1 MKMARYLFASPK
13 QNNRKQKIEKSSGKL
28 TCRSCEAGPPSPAG
42 PEEYGGLL
50 PRPTPRSCSVE
61 CMQHSTDAA
70 DEPRPRSCF
79 PSPPLHAWR
88 LPEGHRIHSIL
99 PGTPPPLLFASSST
113 SESSPER
120 TTVETVATFL
130 LSHCHLV
137 QDARRRRLHRRVQAI
152 EARSLEPV
160 AIFINSS
167 PEPPHDSVE
176 STAVEPPQ
184 PAPPPRLRSG

>member
-1 MKMARYLFASPK
+1 M
-13 QNNRKQKIEKSSGKL
+13 
-28 TCRSCEAGPPSPAG
+28 
-42 PEEYGGLL
+42 
-50 PRPTPRSCSVE
+50 
-61 CMQHSTDAA
+61 HAA
-70 DEPRPRSCF
+70 LHRRRRRTQATSCF

-99 PGTPPPLLFASSST
+99 PGPPPPLLFASSST
-113 SESSPER
+113 SESSSER

-137 QDARRRRLHRRVQAI
+137 QNTRRRRLHRRVQAI
-152 EARSLEPV
+152 EARSPDHV
-160 AIFINSS
+160 PIFTTF
-167 PEPPHDSVE
+167 PPDPPHDPVE